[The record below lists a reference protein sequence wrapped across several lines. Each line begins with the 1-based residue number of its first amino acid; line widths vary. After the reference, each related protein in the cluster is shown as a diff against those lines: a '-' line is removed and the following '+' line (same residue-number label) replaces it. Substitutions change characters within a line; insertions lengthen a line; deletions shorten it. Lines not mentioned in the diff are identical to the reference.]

1 MTHRP
6 LLLIA
11 LMATASGCLGSALT
25 GDDTGGGGGGGTG
38 GGTPDMT
45 SGDYVDKFYTEVAP
59 ILTPA
64 CGGCHGVTGQPSP
77 AFMIAAPDMLQNILA
92 YPGIIGVTPEKSRLY
107 MKSTH
112 EGPAF
117 TPTEAPVIRAW
128 IDFFNANRPAPT
140 GGSDGGTVSK
150 PTVKPF
156 TPVMNGTGGSN
167 VVDLAVLDAALTGQK
182 LSFDAKMVGSSLQLS
197 NIKVV
202 AAASMGVH
210 VVHPVFVTWDQNL
223 TPAPDPV
230 DSFAGLDL
238 TVYMT
243 QTATMGPGTVFLPN
257 YATGSLLNVI
267 FTTIETKTGMGTTT
281 TTGCKALANFVANVK
296 PLLQANCNTC
306 HVGGA
311 PTAGLAFD
319 ATPDATL
326 CLNAL
331 TEINKT
337 TPAQSLLLTKPDP
350 AVGNGHP
357 RKVNPF
363 TAFQTAVTNWINLE
377 K

>member
-1 MTHRP
+1 M
-6 LLLIA
+6 
-11 LMATASGCLGSALT
+11 
-25 GDDTGGGGGGGTG
+25 
-38 GGTPDMT
+38 
-45 SGDYVDKFYTEVAP
+45 
-59 ILTPA
+59 
-64 CGGCHGVTGQPSP
+64 TGQPSP
-77 AFMIAAPDMLQNILA
+77 AFMIAAPDMLQNILSF
-92 YPGIIGVTPEKSRLY
+92 PTVIGDTPEKSRLY
-107 MKSTH
+107 MKGTH

-117 TPTEAPVIRAW
+117 TPTEQPIIREW
-128 IDFFNANRPAPT
+128 IEFYNANKPAST
-140 GGSDGGTVSK
+140 GGGGDAGVQK

-167 VVDLAVLDAALTGQK
+167 TVDLAALDAALTGQK
-182 LSFDAKMVGSSLQLS
+182 VTFDAKMVGTSLQLS

-210 VVHPVFVTWDQNL
+210 ILHPVFVTWDQNL
-223 TPAPDPV
+223 TPSPDPV
-230 DSFAGLDL
+230 DSFAGMDL

-243 QTATMGPGTVFLPN
+243 QTVSMGPGTLFLPN
-257 YATGSLLNVI
+257 FPSGGLLNVI
-267 FTTIETKTGMGTTT
+267 FTGIETKTGMGGTTT
-281 TTGCKALANFVANVK
+281 TACKALANFVANVK

-306 HVGGA
+306 HVGA
-311 PTAGLAFD
+311 NPTAGLAFD

-331 TEINKT
+331 SEINKT
-337 TPAQSLLLTKPDP
+337 TPASSLLLGKPDP
-350 AVGNGHP
+350 AVANGHP